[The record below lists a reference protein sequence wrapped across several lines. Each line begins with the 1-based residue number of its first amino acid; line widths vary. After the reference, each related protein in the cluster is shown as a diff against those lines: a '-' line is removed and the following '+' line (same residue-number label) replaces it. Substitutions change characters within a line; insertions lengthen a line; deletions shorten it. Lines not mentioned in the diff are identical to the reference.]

1 MDMIGTGY
9 RDSTRHIASLVPD
22 SHFQYGLQWG
32 RHASAEAVLLEAMS
46 AMEAGAQSIHCGMSP
61 QVVKVLAREGVPVI
75 AHVGLVPPK
84 ATWVGGMRAV
94 GRTADQALQVYR
106 DSKDFEEAGAF
117 ALEMEVVPAVV
128 AAEITQ
134 RVSILTISLGSGT
147 RCDATYLFSAD
158 LLGENRGHIPRHARV
173 YRNFAAERDR
183 LQQERIDAYREYIA
197 ASHQRLIL
205 PLNTMYLLPMISCP
219 AFWNK
224 SNRAGSFRSASGAVH
239 LLLLFAMQLTSGH
252 AARHRLTG

>member
-1 MDMIGTGY
+1 MGGLTVKELLALKGVRQIAFVQISREEEAIAASQAGMDMIGTGY
-9 RDSTRHIASLVPD
+9 RDSTRHIASLVLD

-32 RHASAEAVLLEAMS
+32 
-46 AMEAGAQSIHCGMSP
+46 
-61 QVVKVLAREGVPVI
+61 
-75 AHVGLVPPK
+75 
-84 ATWVGGMRAV
+84 
-94 GRTADQALQVYR
+94 
-106 DSKDFEEAGAF
+106 
-117 ALEMEVVPAVV
+117 
-128 AAEITQ
+128 
-134 RVSILTISLGSGT
+134 
-147 RCDATYLFSAD
+147 
-158 LLGENRGHIPRHARV
+158 RHARV

-183 LQQERIDAYREYIA
+183 LRQERIDAYREYIA